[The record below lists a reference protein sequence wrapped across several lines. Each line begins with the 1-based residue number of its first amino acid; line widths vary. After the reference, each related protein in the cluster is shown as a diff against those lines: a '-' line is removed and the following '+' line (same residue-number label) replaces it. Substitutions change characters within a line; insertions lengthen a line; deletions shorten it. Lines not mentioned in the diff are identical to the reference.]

1 MFWPHLVESNQSAA
15 KWPAHRLA
23 LHTST
28 LWRRHLGASL
38 LCRWGDAS
46 RLSFLHRQQF
56 HLRVFEAVLDALHFV
71 VELINLA
78 LHTLALE

>member
-1 MFWPHLVESNQSAA
+1 MAWPHLVVSNQSAA
-15 KWPAHRLA
+15 KWPAHQLA

-38 LCRWGDAS
+38 LCLVGDAS
-46 RLSFLHRQQF
+46 RASFLHRQQF
-56 HLRVFEAVLDALHFV
+56 HLGVFEAILDALHLIL
-71 VELINLA
+71 ELIELA